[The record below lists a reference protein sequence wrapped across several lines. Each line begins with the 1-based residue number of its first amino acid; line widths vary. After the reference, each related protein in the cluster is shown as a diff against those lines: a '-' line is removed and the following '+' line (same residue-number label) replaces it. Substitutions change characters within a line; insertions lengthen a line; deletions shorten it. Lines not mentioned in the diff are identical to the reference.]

1 VPHPISVAISSLGP
15 KLAWLRV
22 IVNIGA
28 IAGLSSVILV
38 MMLGQPRIFYTM
50 AKDGLLPAVF
60 SAVHP
65 RFRTP
70 WVAQLLTGLLAMLI
84 AGLFP
89 IGLLGELVS
98 IGTLLAFVIVCAGVL
113 VLRFTDPQI
122 HRPFRTPLVLV
133 VAPLGILFCG
143 WLMYGLPRDTWA
155 RLLVWMAIGLVIYF
169 SYGRRRSTLAKAQ
182 AQASKNPPQR

>member
-1 VPHPISVAISSLGP
+1 M
-15 KLAWLRV
+15 
-22 IVNIGA
+22 GA

-50 AKDGLLPAVF
+50 SKDGLLPPIF

-70 WVAQLLTGLLAMLI
+70 WIATVLTGSVAMLV

-98 IGTLLAFVIVCAGVL
+98 IGTLLAFAIVCAGVL
-113 VLRFTDPQI
+113 VLRFTDPNI
-122 HRPFRTPLVLV
+122 HRPFRTPAVWV
-133 VAPLGILFCG
+133 IAPLGVAFCF
-143 WLMYGLPRDTWA
+143 WLMSGLPPDTWA
-155 RLLVWMAIGLVIYF
+155 RLIVWMLLGVVIYF
-169 SYGRRRSTLAKAQ
+169 CYGIKHSKVRLKA
-182 AQASKNPPQR
+182 AAAAGKKP